1 MTLAG
6 RQVEMNS
13 CFNFSQIRNLYL
25 DGESLKDFMQFSDQL
40 TNIKSLNLQGIT
52 EKSDMFEIMIFLPDE
67 RILDKLEIRSI
78 FLKQVPSV
86 TELLV
91 QSKFTSRAKTTKIN
105 LLRVHNDVIYSQ
117 SKISVKRK
125 DDSVDD
131 QESFLLD
138 LEL

>member
-1 MTLAG
+1 M
-6 RQVEMNS
+6 
-13 CFNFSQIRNLYL
+13 

-52 EKSDMFEIMIFLPDE
+52 EKSDMFEIIIFLPDE

-105 LLRVHNDVIYSQ
+105 LLKVHNDVIYSQ

-131 QESFLLD
+131 QESFLLN